1 MKNLTMERAVAIDAV
16 ARACRLCETVRA
28 AMVSEEALLKKDRS
42 PVTVADYGAQA
53 LVSLTLERAFPK
65 DPIIGEEDTI
75 ELRAEAG
82 QVMLERVMHFVQMEQ
97 PEATEEAVLGAIE
110 RGNHAGGATGR
121 YWTVDP
127 IDGTKGFLRGE
138 QYAIALALIQEG
150 EVLLSVLGCPN
161 LPVDAARPDE
171 QKGCLFM
178 AVKGRGAC
186 IRALDS
192 DREVPIHVSDIAD
205 PAQARFCESVEA
217 AHSAQGDA
225 ARIAEALGIT
235 HPPVR
240 MDSQAKYAIVARGE
254 AAIYLR
260 LPTQGMYE
268 EKIWDHAAG
277 WLIIREAGGE
287 VTDMHGRPLDFSQG
301 RTLRRNQGIVA
312 TNGRLHRKV
321 LTTIQRVL

>member
-1 MKNLTMERAVAIDAV
+1 
-16 ARACRLCETVRA
+16 
-28 AMVSEEALLKKDRS
+28 MVSEEALLKKDRS

>member
-1 MKNLTMERAVAIDAV
+1 MERAVAIDAV